1 VAKVCGT
8 SEEMIFRHYRTW
20 IPGLNPEAGSKVG
33 RILGGGGGGK
43 LPLAASPC
51 VSPRPKVT
59 VEIQRDRLLKGAN
72 VEPLS
77 GSPSAARVRRKPAR
91 RFPAEPLT
99 LADVEALRAACSRR
113 APTGFRNRALLAVL
127 YRSGLRVSE
136 ALALYPKDIDRL
148 RWNGR
153 ESHEGTGLRDTPKNR
168 AALEARASVITDE
181 MRVGTFDYLRW
192 FPEGN
197 KTYLFRPSP
206 LPPPRKPL
214 TVGEYTA
221 ETWLPRKVPPLVR
234 ASLAQTYRK
243 HLRKHILPVFS
254 DTRLDAI
261 TVSALEA
268 FRMNLIDKVTG
279 KGLAVKTARD
289 LIDGSFRALFRDARK
304 EELVTGDPFAALD
317 WPGKVD
323 PEPDPFTE
331 EERDILLDYYWR
343 KDRHWF
349 PFVFTQFFTGLRPGE
364 AIGLR
369 RGSLDLRRGRLSVRA
384 SRTLGEDN
392 PPKTKKSKRTITV
405 RPEVV
410 AVLRDMPQPLH
421 LTADDFVFTTATGR
435 PVDEERFVQQHWHRA
450 LRATAIRPRKF
461 YATRHTFISA
471 SLEAGYNIKRLADYC
486 GTSVEMIERHYAG
499 YLRDETPEEILRL
512 GGQPSA
518 PSNTPH
524 HTPFPPAPSVKTGTL
539 PGTFRRARRSSRQVA
554 NAIGELVTE
563 GGRFELPRACALA
576 VFKTAA
582 FSLARPPLRC
592 GP

>member
-1 VAKVCGT
+1 MRCVVR
-8 SEEMIFRHYRTW
+8 E
-20 IPGLNPEAGSKVG
+20 
-33 RILGGGGGGK
+33 GGG
-43 LPLAASPC
+43 
-51 VSPRPKVT
+51 
-59 VEIQRDRLLKGAN
+59 RL
-72 VEPLS
+72 EQHS
-77 GSPSAARVRRKPAR
+77 GRGPSGRKPLGN
-91 RFPAEPLT
+91 ELS
-99 LADVEALRAACSRR
+99 SR
-113 APTGFRNRALLAVL
+113 
-127 YRSGLRVSE
+127 
-136 ALALYPKDIDRL
+136 
-148 RWNGR
+148 
-153 ESHEGTGLRDTPKNR
+153 HE
-168 AALEARASVITDE
+168 
-181 MRVGTFDYLRW
+181 
-192 FPEGN
+192 
-197 KTYLFRPSP
+197 
-206 LPPPRKPL
+206 LPPSKPL
-214 TVGEYTA
+214 TVGAYAA

-243 HLRKHILPVFS
+243 HLRTHILPVFGE
-254 DTRLDAI
+254 TRLDAI
-261 TVSALEA
+261 TVSALEV
-268 FRMNLIDKVTG
+268 FRMGLIDKVAG

-289 LIDGSFRALFRDARK
+289 MIDGSFRALFRDARK

-317 WPGKVD
+317 WPDKVD

-369 RGSLDLRRGRLSVRA
+369 RGGLDLRRGRLSVRV

-410 AVLRDMPQPLH
+410 VVLRDMPQPLH
-421 LTADDFVFTTATGR
+421 LSADDFVFTTATGR

-471 SLEAGYNIKRLADYC
+471 SLEAAYNIKRLADYC

-518 PSNTPH
+518 PTNTPH
-524 HTPFPPAPSVKTGTL
+524 HTPSPPAPSVKTGTL
-539 PGTFRRARRSSRQVA
+539 PGTFRGARRSSRQVA

-563 GGRFELPRACALA
+563 GGRFEPAQGRGRLIRSDVRKRLGP
-576 VFKTAA
+576 KG
-582 FSLARPPLRC
+582 LARSQASAAAPRNDPEKPRTTRQNPDRSGFRDGWGGRATSEVLRLLLRPRLASSALWAPV
-592 GP
+592 GMAAHSPQVVARPRPGRQ

>member
-1 VAKVCGT
+1 MGCRIRVN
-8 SEEMIFRHYRTW
+8 RHGY
-20 IPGLNPEAGSKVG
+20 
-33 RILGGGGGGK
+33 
-43 LPLAASPC
+43 LA
-51 VSPRPKVT
+51 
-59 VEIQRDRLLKGAN
+59 
-72 VEPLS
+72 
-77 GSPSAARVRRKPAR
+77 
-91 RFPAEPLT
+91 
-99 LADVEALRAACSRR
+99 
-113 APTGFRNRALLAVL
+113 
-127 YRSGLRVSE
+127 Y
-136 ALALYPKDIDRL
+136 RL

-168 AALEARASVITDE
+168 ATLEARACVITDE
-181 MRVGTFDYLRW
+181 IRTGTFDYLRW

-197 KTYLFRPSP
+197 KTHLFRPST
-206 LPPPRKPL
+206 LPPTRKPI
-214 TVGEYTA
+214 TVGEYAA

-243 HLRKHILPVFS
+243 HLRTHILPVFS
-254 DTRLDAI
+254 ETRLDAI
-261 TVSALEA
+261 TVSALEV
-268 FRMNLIDKVTG
+268 FRMGLIDKVRG

-289 LIDGSFRALFRDARK
+289 MIDGSFRALFRDARK

-317 WPGKVD
+317 WPDKVD

-331 EERDILLDYYWR
+331 EERDILLDYYWW

-369 RGSLDLRRGRLSVRA
+369 RGGLDLRRGRLSVRA

-421 LTADDFVFTTATGR
+421 VTADDFVFTTPTGR

-512 GGQPSA
+512 GGQPSE
-518 PSNTPH
+518 PSNAPH
-524 HTPFPPAPSVKTGTL
+524 HTPAAPAPSIKTGTL
-539 PGTFRRARRSSRQVA
+539 PGTFRRARRSSQQVA
-554 NAIGELVTE
+554 NVIGEMLAE
-563 GGRFELPRACALA
+563 GGRFEPPSDGRRFNAAQVPETLGRQGVPHQAA
-576 VFKTAA
+576 V
-582 FSLARPPLRC
+582 
-592 GP
+592 

>member
-1 VAKVCGT
+1 MGCRIRVN
-8 SEEMIFRHYRTW
+8 RHGY
-20 IPGLNPEAGSKVG
+20 
-33 RILGGGGGGK
+33 
-43 LPLAASPC
+43 LA
-51 VSPRPKVT
+51 
-59 VEIQRDRLLKGAN
+59 
-72 VEPLS
+72 
-77 GSPSAARVRRKPAR
+77 
-91 RFPAEPLT
+91 
-99 LADVEALRAACSRR
+99 
-113 APTGFRNRALLAVL
+113 
-127 YRSGLRVSE
+127 Y
-136 ALALYPKDIDRL
+136 RL

-168 AALEARASVITDE
+168 ATLEARACVITDE
-181 MRVGTFDYLRW
+181 IRAGTFDYLRW

-197 KTYLFRPSP
+197 KTYLFRPAP

-214 TVGEYTA
+214 TVGEYAA

-243 HLRKHILPVFS
+243 HLRTHILPVFS

-268 FRMNLIDKVTG
+268 FRMGLIDKVTG

-289 LIDGSFRALFRDARK
+289 MIDGSFRALFRDARK

-317 WPGKVD
+317 WPDKVD

-369 RGSLDLRRGRLSVRA
+369 RGALDLRRGRLSVRA

-421 LTADDFVFTTATGR
+421 VTADDFVFTTADRATGR
-435 PVDEERFVQQHWHRA
+435 RRA
-450 LRATAIRPRKF
+450 LRPAALASRPPRDGDS
-461 YATRHTFISA
+461 AAEVLRHA
-471 SLEAGYNIKRLADYC
+471 PHVHLGVLRGGLQHQAPRRL
-486 GTSVEMIERHYAG
+486 
-499 YLRDETPEEILRL
+499 LRDVGRDDRAALRRLPPRRDPGGDPPSGRTAL
-512 GGQPSA
+512 G
-518 PSNTPH
+518 
-524 HTPFPPAPSVKTGTL
+524 
-539 PGTFRRARRSSRQVA
+539 
-554 NAIGELVTE
+554 TE
-563 GGRFELPRACALA
+563 
-576 VFKTAA
+576 
-582 FSLARPPLRC
+582 
-592 GP
+592 